1 MITAS
6 LNFVL
11 YPLFNEF
18 WILVSLSF
26 VLGLSLG
33 CTQPSILALLQQH
46 APPGRKAEAFGL
58 RMSLINGSQV
68 SLPITFGAL
77 GAFIGITPLF
87 WAAALAVCGGAW
99 LTRRADRE
107 KAQDKHTMSPQDT
120 IK

>member
-1 MITAS
+1 
-6 LNFVL
+6 
-11 YPLFNEF
+11 
-18 WILVSLSF
+18 
-26 VLGLSLG
+26 
-33 CTQPSILALLQQH
+33 LQQH

-68 SLPITFGAL
+68 SLPVAFGAL

-87 WAAALAVCGGAW
+87 WAAALAVSGGAW

-107 KAQDKHTMSPQDT
+107 KTQTKQAKPPQDT